1 MRFKK
6 INNLNIQN
14 GVQPLLG
21 VLAMWVTQDIV
32 MRLFFKKKIVIGE
45 HLLPSNNE
53 YLILAP
59 THRSRWDGL
68 MLTLALGRRV
78 TSRDCRFMVTKSEM
92 TGLQGWFLKRLG
104 CFPINQELPS
114 LFSLKYA
121 LKLIVNK
128 QQLVIFP
135 EGKINKIGKKL
146 PLRQGLYRLAKL
158 ASKKVDSVK
167 VIPIGIAYSQIN
179 PKFRGEVA
187 LCIEEPLEI
196 NDFLNSTI
204 EEFNQVLQERMSNA
218 EQAALNLVNR

>member
-1 MRFKK
+1 MGFLEIRMTRK
-6 INNLNIQN
+6 I
-14 GVQPLLG
+14 
-21 VLAMWVTQDIV
+21 
-32 MRLFFKKKIVIGE
+32 
-45 HLLPSNNE
+45 
-53 YLILAP
+53 
-59 THRSRWDGL
+59 
-68 MLTLALGRRV
+68 
-78 TSRDCRFMVTKSEM
+78 
-92 TGLQGWFLKRLG
+92 WFLERLG
-104 CFPINQELPS
+104 CFPVDQLRPS
-114 LFSLKYA
+114 LTSLRFA
-121 LKLIVNK
+121 IDLMIDS
-128 QQLVIFP
+128 QQLVVFP